1 MAVHIVKFNGG
12 WCYFSMPNIYRYHGM
27 TFEWHNYFGPMLCK
41 KDGEPS
47 KRNFGR
53 KGYKILDAWDKLTPS
68 KKKRTLIFS

>member
-1 MAVHIVKFNGG
+1 MADHFLTINGSP
-12 WCYFSMPNIYRYHGM
+12 CIITRPNIHRYLGL
-27 TFEWHNYFGPMLCK
+27 TFEWHNYCGPMRLK

-53 KGYKILDAWDKLTPS
+53 KSWPIIDKWVKLPPS